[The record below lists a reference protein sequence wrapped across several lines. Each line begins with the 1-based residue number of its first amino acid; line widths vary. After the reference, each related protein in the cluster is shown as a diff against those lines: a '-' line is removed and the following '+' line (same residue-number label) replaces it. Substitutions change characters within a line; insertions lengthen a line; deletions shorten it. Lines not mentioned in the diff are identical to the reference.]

1 MKPFYDKMK
10 KAGNAPVIKFYA
22 GAGHFIHTDVPDEY
36 SQDVVR
42 IVLRDS
48 ISGPVED
55 VSGYVSPGVKAPED
69 IQAFFDQFRKDILTK
84 DMKKIEPHYAANF
97 KERGYDRMAFLGALP
112 GTLGFVNDYDIKL
125 TKCQPDAKN
134 PNVVY
139 LEYFGLQP
147 DLSLGMGG

>member
-1 MKPFYDKMK
+1 MK

-69 IQAFFDQFRKDILTK
+69 IQAYL
-84 DMKKIEPHYAANF
+84 
-97 KERGYDRMAFLGALP
+97 LGTFSLVCDTNYETADPAYGHSVRLQNLP
-112 GTLGFVNDYDIKL
+112 RRRR
-125 TKCQPDAKN
+125 
-134 PNVVY
+134 
-139 LEYFGLQP
+139 
-147 DLSLGMGG
+147 SLAV